1 MLYQH
6 DYVLSPANK
15 IQLLWGDALMFTAAR
30 EKIFQEIYKHLN
42 CIIKGCTHG
51 QRSNQDDKAV
61 VRVSQALGSLVPVL
75 NNFDQ
80 VHEVPDLTG
89 APRKNEERDQK
100 LIIAELQKSKIFQT
114 IPSRQHKNFPTPRNV
129 RPKELM
135 HERMVDKLSI
145 IIIMHGN
152 QKLVNGN

>member
-15 IQLLWGDALMFTAAR
+15 IQLLWGRCINVHGRKGKNIPGDLHM
-30 EKIFQEIYKHLN
+30 EHLN
-42 CIIKGCTHG
+42 CILKGCTHG

-80 VHEVPDLTG
+80 VHKVPDLSG
-89 APRKNEERDQK
+89 AHNRKNEERDQK
-100 LIIAELQKSKIFQT
+100 LIIAELQVKFSKPFHRDT
-114 IPSRQHKNFPTPRNV
+114 IKISQLHATFFMGDQR
-129 RPKELM
+129 
-135 HERMVDKLSI
+135 S
-145 IIIMHGN
+145 
-152 QKLVNGN
+152 